1 MLKSVFERM
10 AKEYL
15 EKINPK
21 YYSTILKILS
31 AFSRR

>member
-10 AKEYL
+10 AREYL

-21 YYSTILKILS
+21 YYLTILKILR

>member
-10 AKEYL
+10 AREYL

-21 YYSTILKILS
+21 YYPTILKILS